1 MRAAR
6 QRMPCSY
13 SKEHTLSTQTSES
26 RIAFPSDWRH
36 LAVQNSRSFRR
47 HGPARSP
54 SARTQSLKT
63 EEVGTVIEVK
73 DGVVQLQGLDNVGYG
88 ELIQFQT
95 GVRAM
100 VIDLTDEGVQA
111 IVLGEYLDIKALDVA
126 RATGITL
133 SIPVSNEILGRV
145 VNPLGE
151 PIDGG
156 QKIGV
161 DKLYPIEK
169 KAPGVVSRQSVS
181 VPLQTGIKAIDSLV
195 PIGRGQRE
203 LIIGDRGGG
212 KTTSANY

>member
-1 MRAAR
+1 MK
-6 QRMPCSY
+6 SFDKY
-13 SKEHTLSTQTSES
+13 IKEIEKKLST
-26 RIAFPSDWRH
+26 
-36 LAVQNSRSFRR
+36 
-47 HGPARSP
+47 
-54 SARTQSLKT
+54 TQRKSIKT
-63 EEVGTVIEVK
+63 EEVGTVVEVK
-73 DGVVQLQGLDNVGYG
+73 DGVIQLQGLDNVGYG
-88 ELIQFQT
+88 ELIQFQS

-111 IVLGEYLDIKALDVA
+111 IVLGEYLDIKAHDLA

-133 SIPVSNEILGRV
+133 SIPVSNEVLGRV

-151 PIDGG
+151 PVDGG

-203 LIIGDRGGG
+203 LIIGDR
-212 KTTSANY
+212 KSTRLNS